1 MHHMNNEHAWMED
14 GFYSAVPIRPKAQI
28 VLLLYLQNTDPM
40 GSFGLFLHS
49 GTHILSLVLKTKDY
63 QTPEMK
69 SIVNNVHFNVVAR
82 EWRCKWD
89 AESSLVECQTALTT
103 VLDQVKDVK
112 GVKDVQRVVCG
123 GCKDFK
129 VIVSLD
135 EALFGEWE
143 ESAFAPEA
151 EFLKRL
157 KAITG
162 VSGVE
167 TQTYTLMSMME

>member
-1 MHHMNNEHAWMED
+1 MNNEHAWMED
-14 GFYSAVPIRPKAQI
+14 GFYSAVPIRPKAQV

-40 GSFGLFLHS
+40 GFYKNLRFLSFCKKEGILSPFRSFGLFLHS

-63 QTPEMK
+63 QTPKMK

-129 VIVSLD
+129 VRHVELIP
-135 EALFGEWE
+135 AL
-143 ESAFAPEA
+143 
-151 EFLKRL
+151 LKILHFQILTNHHGIR
-157 KAITG
+157 
-162 VSGVE
+162 
-167 TQTYTLMSMME
+167 

>member
-1 MHHMNNEHAWMED
+1 M
-14 GFYSAVPIRPKAQI
+14 
-28 VLLLYLQNTDPM
+28 
-40 GSFGLFLHS
+40 
-49 GTHILSLVLKTKDY
+49 
-63 QTPEMK
+63 
-69 SIVNNVHFNVVAR
+69 
-82 EWRCKWD
+82 
-89 AESSLVECQTALTT
+89 
-103 VLDQVKDVK
+103 
-112 GVKDVQRVVCG
+112 
-123 GCKDFK
+123 
-129 VIVSLD
+129 IVSLD